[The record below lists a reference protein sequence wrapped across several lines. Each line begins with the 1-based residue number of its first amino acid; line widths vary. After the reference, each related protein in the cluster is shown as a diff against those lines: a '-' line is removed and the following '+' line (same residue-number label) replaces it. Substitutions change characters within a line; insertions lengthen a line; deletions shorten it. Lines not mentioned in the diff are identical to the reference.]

1 MFYLISYDIKDD
13 KRRTKIAKVLVDIG
27 DRVQYSV
34 FECIIDEKRLAES
47 IYKIKNLILEKEDSV
62 RVYSLCGD
70 CVKKVRIY
78 GTGRISEDEDL
89 III

>member
-13 KRRTKIAKVLVDIG
+13 KRRTKIAKALVDIG

-34 FECIIDEKRLAES
+34 FECIIDEKRLTKS
-47 IYKIKNLILEKEDSV
+47 MNKINKLILAKEDSV

-70 CVKKVRIY
+70 CVKKVKIY